1 MVTLDLQTVVRFVE
15 TNRTRGINAKYGAIR
30 FEWGCHPHL
39 EHLRPSEI
47 MPCDSAELSGISAL
61 HTVIFNHA
69 HIVLSNQELDIAWD
83 AEQCSTVIC
92 SAMPSTVRLRGGGPL
107 IGDTNEQAAGAPD
120 PDHAQVCRVVPDPSQ
135 ILPTRSMPRF
145 SRSISWTHHRLCSLR
160 SGCKGPIVPAAA
172 RGSAWFVV

>member
-1 MVTLDLQTVVRFVE
+1 MGGKYK
-15 TNRTRGINAKYGAIR
+15 TNRTRGINAEYGAIR

-83 AEQCSTVIC
+83 AEQCSIVIC
-92 SAMPSTVRLRGGGPL
+92 SAIPSTVRLRGGGPL

-120 PDHAQVCRVVPDPSQ
+120 PDHAQVCRVVPDPSPSKRATMFPIDKLDSPSALFLALRLQ
-135 ILPTRSMPRF
+135 RTHRTRSC
-145 SRSISWTHHRLCSLR
+145 SRQCLVCCVT
-160 SGCKGPIVPAAA
+160 
-172 RGSAWFVV
+172 